1 MLSIATIY
9 LITITNIIL
18 MNFFKLFLFLFG
30 LCLLVSC
37 VGNLNPTGGNSRPN
51 YPYFITTKPLVVKKI
66 LVPTGTLLTYEESFF
81 KEGEQDQIMSE
92 EKLTDIKLPIGQ
104 TLDWG
109 GVPISWISKFFNSE
123 MCGFTVYANFNQLSN
138 NKKTKFSE
146 LWQSCDDGL
155 GITVKKN
162 DDWSFNKNNI
172 SDVQSCSVLY
182 QRYFKK
188 DKEQQLYLDSIYTE
202 IQRVRSK

>member
-1 MLSIATIY
+1 
-9 LITITNIIL
+9 
-18 MNFFKLFLFLFG
+18 
-30 LCLLVSC
+30 
-37 VGNLNPTGGNSRPN
+37 
-51 YPYFITTKPLVVKKI
+51 
-66 LVPTGTLLTYEESFF
+66 
-81 KEGEQDQIMSE
+81 
-92 EKLTDIKLPIGQ
+92 
-104 TLDWG
+104 
-109 GVPISWISKFFNSE
+109 

-138 NKKTKFSE
+138 DKKTKFSE

-172 SDVQSCSVLY
+172 SDVESCSVLY